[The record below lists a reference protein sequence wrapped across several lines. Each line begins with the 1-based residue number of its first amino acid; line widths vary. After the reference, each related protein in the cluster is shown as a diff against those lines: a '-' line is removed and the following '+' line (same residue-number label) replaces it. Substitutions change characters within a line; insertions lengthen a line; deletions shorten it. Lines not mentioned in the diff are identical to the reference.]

1 MSGKRTFQ
9 LALSGKKT
17 ILRVKEPAV
26 KFVRQT
32 VIQHIEECADLEKIV
47 YIPKLLS
54 APIDDSY
61 PLNGENWYHADLFG
75 KKAVES
81 SKPSE
86 GNVVIGF
93 STCTQLILDIDFQAE
108 ETVVRFAREYAKFHK
123 LGSSLVLKTSDK
135 YLTDLY
141 RQRLGKYCVVF
152 GKPISWEEIR
162 WHIKEARRL
171 GMIER
176 TVVIMTRFGNITERA
191 NAKNDKTP
199 PPKIVKFYANGDM
212 RGIRDYVSFLNRN
225 KDLGF

>member
-1 MSGKRTFQ
+1 M
-9 LALSGKKT
+9 
-17 ILRVKEPAV
+17 
-26 KFVRQT
+26 
-32 VIQHIEECADLEKIV
+32 
-47 YIPKLLS
+47 
-54 APIDDSY
+54 
-61 PLNGENWYHADLFG
+61 
-75 KKAVES
+75 
-81 SKPSE
+81 
-86 GNVVIGF
+86 
-93 STCTQLILDIDFQAE
+93 
-108 ETVVRFAREYAKFHK
+108 
-123 LGSSLVLKTSDK
+123 
-135 YLTDLY
+135 TDLY

-199 PPKIVKFYANGDM
+199 PPKIVKFFANGDM